1 MNSSAQIFIKKHGLD
16 PEAISPEVYAPK
28 MLENMLSGLAGNV
41 VDMPMIPTFLKG
53 MDVPPMHKP
62 VMVID
67 AGGTNYR
74 CALATFDESGCSIS
88 NLFKAKMPGTDKPV
102 TWEEFIAFVAD
113 SLVPF
118 ASEADTV
125 GFCFSYDADITPEVD
140 GIVRRIDK
148 EVEVTGCEGK
158 RIGEE
163 LSSALAERGFPGKRI
178 LILNDTV
185 AALLGGSASIDV
197 SRYSD
202 FIGMICGTGINTCAS
217 APYKLI
223 SKLDLSGE
231 GKMLINFE
239 SGSFSGIP
247 SGDIDSAVDA
257 ASHNPG
263 EKPMEKMCSGVY
275 VGKVCAAAFEAAVRE
290 KLFAEAVAER
300 LKAFSGKIGGRIAD
314 EWARGID
321 SEKFFDTSEQ
331 LEIASEIARAVFR
344 RSARCMASVILA
356 IMLMNDSGKTPERPM
371 CVCAEGSLI
380 SRSTFFLPE
389 LKKCLKEISE
399 AKDPRFAEIIVGNET
414 TLPGSA
420 VAALLNE

>member
-1 MNSSAQIFIKKHGLD
+1 MNKAAQEFIKKHGLD
-16 PEAISPEVYAPK
+16 PEAISPEIIAPK
-28 MLENMLSGLAGNV
+28 MLENMLSGLAGNI

-53 MDVPPMHKP
+53 MDTPPMNKP

-74 CALATFDESGCSIS
+74 CALASFNESGCSIS

-102 TWEEFIAFVAD
+102 TWDEFIAFVAD
-113 SLVPF
+113 SLVPV

-125 GFCFSYDADITPEVD
+125 GFCFSYDAEITPNVD
-140 GIVRRIDK
+140 GIVNRIDK
-148 EVEVTGCEGK
+148 EVVVTGCEGK
-158 RIGEE
+158 LVGEA
-163 LSSALAERGFPGKRI
+163 LSSALAQRGFPGKRV

-185 AALLGGSASIDV
+185 AALLGGSAAIDV

-202 FIGMICGTGINTCAS
+202 FVGMICGTGINTCAS
-217 APYKLI
+217 ASYEKI
-223 SKLDLSGE
+223 SKLDLSGS

-239 SGSFSGIP
+239 CGAFSGIP
-247 SGDIDSAVDA
+247 SGDVDLAVDA

-275 VGKVCAAAFEAAVRE
+275 VGKICAAAFKAAVGDQ
-290 KLFAEAVAER
+290 LFSEAVKGKLEAISE
-300 LKAFSGKIGGRIAD
+300 KIGGRLAD
-314 EWARGID
+314 EWAQGID
-321 SEKFFDTSEQ
+321 SENIFGSAEE
-331 LEIASEIARAVFR
+331 LEIASEIAKAVFR
-344 RSARCMASVILA
+344 RSAHCMASVILA
-356 IMLMNDSGKTPERPM
+356 IMLLNDSGKTPDCPM

-380 SRSTFFLPE
+380 SRSTYFLPE

-399 AKDPRFAEIIVGNET
+399 REEPRFAEIVVGNET

-420 VAALLNE
+420 VAALLN

>member
-1 MNSSAQIFIKKHGLD
+1 MNKSAQDFIRKHGLD
-16 PEAISPEVYAPK
+16 PEAISPEKVAPK
-28 MLENMLSGLAGNV
+28 MLKNMLSGLSGKII
-41 VDMPMIPTFLKG
+41 DMPMIPTFLKG
-53 MDVPPMHKP
+53 MEPPPMHKP

-74 CALATFDESGCSIS
+74 CALASFDESGCSIS
-88 NLFKAKMPGTDKPV
+88 HLFKAKMPGTGDPV

-113 SLVPF
+113 SLVPI

-125 GFCFSYDADITPEVD
+125 GFCFSYDAVITPEID
-140 GIVRRIDK
+140 GIVNRIDK
-148 EVEVTGCEGK
+148 EVVVTGCEGK
-158 RIGEE
+158 HVGEA
-163 LSSALAERGFPGKRI
+163 LSMALAERGFPGKRV

-185 AALLGGSASIDV
+185 AALLGGSAAIDV

-217 APYKLI
+217 ASYDVI
-223 SKLDLSGE
+223 SKLDLNGS

-239 SGSFSGIP
+239 SGSFAEIP
-247 SGDIDSAVDA
+247 AGDIDSAVDA
-257 ASHNPG
+257 ASNNPG

-275 VGKVCAAAFEAAVRE
+275 VGKIC
-290 KLFAEAVAER
+290 AEAFRTAVKEQLFPETVSQR
-300 LKAFSGKIGGRIAD
+300 LEAMSGKIGGKLAD
-314 EWARGID
+314 AWSQGID
-321 SEKFFDTSEQ
+321 SENIFDSAEQ
-331 LEIASEIARAVFR
+331 LEIASEIAKAIFR

-356 IMLMNDSGKTPERPM
+356 IMLMNDSGRTSDRPM

-389 LKKCLKEISE
+389 LKKCLKEMSE
-399 AKDPRFAEIIVGNET
+399 AGEPRFAEIVVGNET

-420 VAALLNE
+420 VAALLN

>member
-1 MNSSAQIFIKKHGLD
+1 MNKAAQKFMKKHGLD
-16 PEAISPEVYAPK
+16 PETISPEAYAPK

-102 TWEEFIAFVAD
+102 TWDEFIAFVAD

-118 ASEADTV
+118 AAEADTV

-158 RIGEE
+158 RIGEA
-163 LSSALAERGFPGKRI
+163 LSSALAERGFPGKRV

-223 SKLDLSGE
+223 SKLDLRGE

-239 SGSFSGIP
+239 CGSFSGIP
-247 SGDIDSAVDA
+247 AGDVDLAVDA

-275 VGKVCAAAFEAAVRE
+275 VGKICAAAFKAAVADR
-290 KLFAEAVAER
+290 LFPEAV
-300 LKAFSGKIGGRIAD
+300 SGKLETISEKIGGRFAD
-314 EWARGID
+314 EWAKGID
-321 SEKFFDTSEQ
+321 SQNLFESAEQ
-331 LEIASEIARAVFR
+331 VEIASEIAKAVFR
-344 RSARCMASVILA
+344 RSARCMAAVILA
-356 IMLMNDSGKTPERPM
+356 IMLMNDSGKTRERPM

-389 LKKCLKEISE
+389 LKKCLKEIS
-399 AKDPRFAEIIVGNET
+399 KGKNPRFAEIIVGNET

-420 VAALLNE
+420 VAALLN